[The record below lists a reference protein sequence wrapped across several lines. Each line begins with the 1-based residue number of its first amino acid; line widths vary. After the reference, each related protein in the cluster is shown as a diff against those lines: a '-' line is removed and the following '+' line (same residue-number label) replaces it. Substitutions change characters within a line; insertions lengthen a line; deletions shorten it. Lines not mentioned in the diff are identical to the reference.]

1 MNRLGLT
8 ALPRLPPA
16 VARPAYDPAAV
27 AVGILHL
34 GLGAFH
40 RAHQAVYTD
49 TVLARDPQWGICGVS
64 LKTARATEALRAQQS
79 LYTVVTRGEE
89 GVTARVVGS
98 VREALFAGADHAG
111 VIARLADP
119 RIRVITATV
128 TEKGYC
134 HDPATGALNTA
145 HPDVV
150 HDVAYPN
157 APRSAVGMLVAGFSA
172 RRAAAAGPV
181 TFVCCDNLPHN
192 GGTVAGIVRAFADA
206 RESGLAAWID
216 ANVTFPSTMV
226 DRIVPATQPSD
237 VDDVARI
244 LGVHDAVPVVAEA
257 FTQWVIE
264 DRFAAARPSWEE
276 GGAQMVGD
284 VAPFE
289 TMKLRLLNGSHSTL
303 AYAGFLLG
311 HEYAWQAALDPQLAA
326 LVERQMA
333 VEIMPTVQTPPGID
347 LRHYCAQL
355 MQRFR
360 NPALPHRT
368 AQIAMDGS
376 QKLPQRWLGTVRDR
390 VRAGATY
397 DLLAF
402 SVAAWI
408 RYASGRDD
416 EGKSIAIADPLAATF
431 AQIVRDTHAAPLN
444 LADAF
449 LDLHQVFGT
458 DLSASS
464 VFRHTVRAKVSALFR
479 DGMRVSLARQLG
491 DV

>member
-1 MNRLGLT
+1 MQLGLA
-8 ALPRLPPA
+8 ALPHLPPD
-16 VARPAYDPAAV
+16 VARPAYDPANV

-64 LKTARATEALRAQQS
+64 LKTARATEALRAQQG
-79 LYTVVTRGEE
+79 LYSVATRSEE
-89 GVTARVVGS
+89 GTAARVVGS
-98 VREALFAGADHAG
+98 VREALFAGTDRED

-134 HDPATGALNTA
+134 HDSATGALNIA
-145 HPDVV
+145 HPDIA
-150 HDVAYPN
+150 HDLAHPK
-157 APRSAVGMLVAGFSA
+157 APRSAVGMLVAGLSA
-172 RRAAAAGPV
+172 RRHAGAGPV

-192 GGTVAGIVRAFADA
+192 GETVAGIVRAFADA
-206 RESGLAAWID
+206 QEPALPGWID
-216 ANVTFPSTMV
+216 DNVKFPSTMV

-237 VDDVARI
+237 VDDVERI
-244 LGVHDAVPVVAEA
+244 LGMRDAAPVVAEA

-276 GGAQMVGD
+276 GGAQFVAD

-303 AYAGFLLG
+303 AYVGFLLG
-311 HEYAWQAALDPQLAA
+311 HEFAWQAALDPQLGA

-333 VEIMPTVQTPPGID
+333 EEIMPTVKTPPGID
-347 LRHYCAQL
+347 LRHYSAQL

-368 AQIAMDGS
+368 HQIAMDGS

-390 VRAGATY
+390 IKAGVSS

-408 RYASGRDD
+408 RYSCGRD
-416 EGKSIAIADPLAATF
+416 EAGNHIAIADPLAVTF
-431 AQIVRDTHAAPLN
+431 AQIVRDTREAPAN

-458 DLSASS
+458 DLSANP
-464 VFRHTVRAKVSALFR
+464 VFRDAVRRKVVALFR
-479 DGMRVSLARQLG
+479 DGMRASLARQLHAT
-491 DV
+491 

>member
-1 MNRLGLT
+1 MQRLDLA
-8 ALPRLPPA
+8 ALPHLPPA
-16 VARPAYDPAAV
+16 VARPAYDPERV
-27 AVGILHL
+27 AVGIVHL

-49 TVLARDPQWGICGVS
+49 SVLARDPQWGICGVS
-64 LKTARATEALRAQQS
+64 LKTPRATEALRSQQG
-79 LYTVVTRGEE
+79 LYTVATRSEE
-89 GVTARVVGS
+89 GVCARVVGS
-98 VREALFAGADHAG
+98 VREALFAGTDRAG
-111 VIARLADP
+111 VIARLANP

-134 HDPATGALNTA
+134 HDPATGALNREHPDIAHDLA
-145 HPDVV
+145 HPE
-150 HDVAYPN
+150 
-157 APRSAVGMLVAGFSA
+157 APRSAVGMLVTGLSA
-172 RRAAAAGPV
+172 RRHAGAGPV

-192 GGTVAGIVRAFADA
+192 GQTVAGIVRAFADA
-206 RESGLAAWID
+206 QEPGLTGWMRD
-216 ANVTFPSTMV
+216 NVTFPSTMV

-244 LGVHDAVPVVAEA
+244 LGMRDAAPVVAEA

-276 GGAQMVGD
+276 GGAQFVAD

-303 AYAGFLLG
+303 AYVGFLLG
-311 HEYAWQAALDPQLAA
+311 HQFAWQAALDPQLAA

-333 VEIMPTVQTPPGID
+333 EEIMPTVKTPPGID

-368 AQIAMDGS
+368 QQIAMDGS

-390 VRAGATY
+390 IKAGASC

-408 RYASGRDD
+408 RYSSGRDD
-416 EGKSIAIADPLAATF
+416 DGKSIAIADPLAATF
-431 AQIVRDTHAAPLN
+431 ARMVHDTNGVPAN

-449 LDLHQVFGT
+449 LGLHQVFGA
-458 DLSASS
+458 DLSAN
-464 VFRHTVRAKVSALFR
+464 VAFRDDVRAKVVALFR
-479 DGMRVSLARQLG
+479 DGMRASLARQLHG
-491 DV
+491 S